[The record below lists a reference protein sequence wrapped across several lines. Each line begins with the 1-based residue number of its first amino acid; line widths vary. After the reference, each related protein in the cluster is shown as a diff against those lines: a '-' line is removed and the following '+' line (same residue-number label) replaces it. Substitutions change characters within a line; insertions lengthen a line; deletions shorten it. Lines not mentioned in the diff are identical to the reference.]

1 MMGDIFG
8 QLGNIQ
14 ANVENAKAKLGDL
27 RIAANSNCGRLS
39 VVVDGNQK
47 INDIHIN
54 ENFDDN
60 EELADVLCNT
70 LNKALENSKNQMKS
84 ELEAATGGLLNGMP
98 GL

>member
-8 QLGNIQ
+8 QLGNIK
-14 ANVENAKAKLGDL
+14 ANVEEAKNKLGDL

-47 INDIHIN
+47 INDIHIDTTF
-54 ENFDDN
+54 EDN

-70 LNKALENSKNQMKS
+70 LNKALENSKTQMKT